1 MIDGRT
7 EQNIERLRAALLV
20 TERHAQTLA
29 QENIDLKMK
38 IAHLEG
44 RVLTQDEL
52 QLPLPEVE
60 EIVIEKVD
68 VPPDDPE
75 LVLEAIPSP
84 QPDTEQKRGHGPRPQ
99 PSLPRREELIV
110 LPEAEEICPICE
122 QQRVRLGDATEDAEE
137 ITVIEREYILIVR
150 QRAKYT
156 CGCENV
162 ITTAAAPPRI
172 IPGGRYSNDFA
183 ISVAIDKYAD
193 NIPLERQVER
203 MARQGLDLTSSVL
216 VDQMHGLTSLLE
228 PVWREMLIY
237 LLDHEP
243 VINVD
248 ETGWRLWIGSQKRR
262 SVAWVVC
269 SPRAVVHL
277 LMESKGGKVA
287 ERILGPYEG
296 VVVADG
302 YQVYKS
308 LAKAQLRSGFM
319 LANCWAHVLRKF
331 RDEVDNDP
339 RAREALRL
347 IGRLYR
353 IEEQAWPF
361 PGDVETQQQRAELRA
376 LWSRP
381 VAEALRTWAL
391 EQGGL
396 RRSGF
401 GKALA
406 YMLKRWDELT
416 LFLDNPLV
424 PIDNNHAERS
434 LRKLVTGRKV
444 HFGSRSEPG
453 LRFAEVH
460 YSLIDSC
467 RVNGVPPLDY
477 YRHLVQLRLED
488 PSAIVLP
495 HEFARDHAS
504 TAEDA

>member
-1 MIDGRT
+1 MVDGRT
-7 EQNIERLRAALLV
+7 EQNLERLRAAFLL
-20 TERHAQTLA
+20 TERHAKTLA
-29 QENIDLKMK
+29 QENVDLRLR
-38 IAHLEG
+38 IAELEG
-44 RVLTQDEL
+44 RVLSQDEL
-52 QLPLPEVE
+52 QLPLSEVD
-60 EIVIEKVD
+60 EIIID
-68 VPPDDPE
+68 PPDEVADDGE
-75 LVLEAIPSP
+75 LVLVPSP
-84 QPDTEQKRGHGPRPQ
+84 GPQEDDEKKPGHGPRPQ
-99 PSLPRREELIV
+99 PDLPRREELIV
-110 LPEAEEICPICE
+110 LPEGQEVCPICE
-122 QQRVRLGDATEDAEE
+122 QDRTRMGDATEDAEE
-137 ITVIEREYILIVR
+137 ITVVERSYVLVVKK
-150 QRAKYT
+150 RAKYT
-156 CGCENV
+156 CGCADTV
-162 ITTAAAPPRI
+162 TTAPAPKRI

-183 ISVAIDKYAD
+183 VSVAVDKYAD

-203 MARQGLDLTSSVL
+203 MARHGLDVTSSVL
-216 VDQMHGLTSLLE
+216 VDQLHGLTSLLE

-248 ETGWRLWIGSQKRR
+248 ETGWRLSIGKQQRR

-269 SPRAVVHL
+269 SPRAVVHH
-277 LMESKGGKVA
+277 LMASKSGKVA

-308 LAKAQLRSGFM
+308 LAKAKAKAGFK

-331 RDEVDNDP
+331 RDEVDNEP
-339 RAREALRL
+339 RAKEALRL

-361 PGDVETQQQRAELRA
+361 PGDAEIQEQRRELRA

-381 VAEALRTWAL
+381 VVEELRSWSL
-391 EQGGL
+391 QQGGL
-396 RRSGF
+396 RRSSF

-416 LFLDNPLV
+416 LFLDDPLI

-467 RVNGVPPLDY
+467 RINGIPPLDY
-477 YRHLVQLRLED
+477 YRHIVRVRLED

-495 HEFARDHAS
+495 HEF
-504 TAEDA
+504 TANTAKYGDRA